1 MKSDSQKKHTKTL
14 VAICMAGAAISLT
27 ACTSYD
33 MSDLEQFTSSIKARK
48 SGHIEPLPEIKPYD
62 SYSYQSAEERDPFI
76 STFEIQE
83 KVAEEDTGTGIR
95 PDKNRRKEALESYP
109 LDTLRM
115 VGILDQKG
123 MTWAVIKAQDGTIHR
138 VQKGNYLGQNHGRIT
153 GISEEKVDLI
163 EIVPN
168 NRGGWEERP
177 TKIAMSEQ

>member
-1 MKSDSQKKHTKTL
+1 MKSDSQTKQIKHMI
-14 VAICMAGAAISLT
+14 AICVASTALSLAACS
-27 ACTSYD
+27 SHD
-33 MSDLEQFTSSIKARK
+33 MSDLERFTSDIKARK

-62 SYSYQSAEERDPFI
+62 SYAYQSSDARDPFT

-83 KVAEEDTGTGIR
+83 RAAEEDTGSGIR
-95 PDKNRRKEALESYP
+95 PDRNRRKEALEAYP

-123 MTWAVIKAQDGTIHR
+123 MTWAIIKAQDGTIHR

-168 NRGGWEERP
+168 SRGGWEERT
-177 TKIAMSEQ
+177 TKMAMSEQ